1 MELPS
6 RTASPTP
13 AAPPHTVTASAS
25 PRTSRARSRS
35 VAPSARLTPK
45 SRIRSKT
52 AAAIV
57 LASDRPPITSASAPI
72 PTSSAAKNAVEAR
85 SSRDSSLGSC
95 TLTSGTSAMIRRA
108 TASGSAPSRQPTA
121 TPVLRS
127 PAVSAAA
134 PDATTVPSRRPFPTH
149 CPRATARREA
159 RAHSHP
165 PPGHGDLAE
174 DEAVA
179 ALDEAHDAL
188 AHGAQRDETGDADRD
203 PGDRERV
210 PAKNSQHA
218 AARTLRFTDSP
229 RLRLRLVRSGSQTRL
244 ACGCGSYA
252 PVHRLASPAAAAR
265 TPPFTDSP

>member
-1 MELPS
+1 
-6 RTASPTP
+6 
-13 AAPPHTVTASAS
+13 
-25 PRTSRARSRS
+25 
-35 VAPSARLTPK
+35 
-45 SRIRSKT
+45 
-52 AAAIV
+52 
-57 LASDRPPITSASAPI
+57 D
-72 PTSSAAKNAVEAR
+72 
-85 SSRDSSLGSC
+85 C
-95 TLTSGTSAMIRRA
+95 CRR
-108 TASGSAPSRQPTA
+108 QE
-121 TPVLRS
+121 
-127 PAVSAAA
+127 
-134 PDATTVPSRRPFPTH
+134 
-149 CPRATARREA
+149 TARREA

-229 RLRLRLVRSGSQTRL
+229 RRRPRPVPSGAQTRLACGCGSYARVHRLASPAAAARTLRFTDSPRLRLRLVRSGSQTRL

-252 PVHRLASPAAAAR
+252 PVHRLASPAGHACTLRFPALA
-265 TPPFTDSP
+265 